1 MIRHWDPENKYKG
14 AALTNYRYWAI
25 EVSWRQHTL
34 GSCIMFCRRE
44 GVRLLSELT
53 DEELSDM
60 RDAMAA
66 HEMRLR
72 NRSAFRPDH
81 INYLQMGN
89 VLLPL
94 HLHIVPRYRTPR
106 IHFGREWVDSTLGN
120 PPAWSTEEI
129 SRPLM
134 EQIRDAFSPA

>member
-1 MIRHWDPENKYKG
+1 MIRHWDPENRYVG

-72 NRSAFRPDH
+72 TRSAFRPDH

-94 HLHIVPRYRTPR
+94 HLHIVPRYKTTRTS
-106 IHFGREWVDSTLGN
+106 FGREWSDSAWGK
-120 PPAWSTEEI
+120 PPAWSSEEI
-129 SRPLM
+129 SHTLM
-134 EQIRDAFSPA
+134 AQIRDAFAP